1 MDKTINPLYG
11 TTHIFN
17 ALIPHQAK
25 HFVRKNPKLV
35 PGFEQRLILKK
46 RIPGGRSILNS
57 L

>member
-25 HFVRKNPKLV
+25 HFVRKNPMLV
-35 PGFEQRLILKK
+35 PGFVQRLILKK
-46 RIPGGRSILNS
+46 RIPVANAINIL
-57 L
+57 